1 MLGLRLES
9 SNYLQEAFGADSQ
22 AAPFR
27 YKHRYGP
34 LVPCAYPVVL
44 WLLISCAIVTPSETY
59 HLSSARKIQMPEQMQ
74 RREASTNWTVS
85 KDRRRMFVAL
95 TLLLLALIVVLVRN
109 REVWVGTDETT
120 ATDDSSPVWNPK
132 TDVQPHVAT
141 PAPVATEKKHVAP
154 KAAIKPANL
163 EQPVMASNRAPV
175 PPLEIEVV
183 GSGSNAVK
191 VTMPAESKKAA
202 DWGPATVASER
213 MQMASETA
221 PAIPR
226 AVELPYPLLAR
237 QMKVQGSVILQ
248 AFIGVD
254 GVVQSLR
261 VLSGPA
267 ILASAAREAARGW
280 KFRPYLQHG
289 QPVETQATIAVNF
302 SINVLNDGTREQMT
316 LARGGE

>member
-1 MLGLRLES
+1 M
-9 SNYLQEAFGADSQ
+9 
-22 AAPFR
+22 
-27 YKHRYGP
+27 
-34 LVPCAYPVVL
+34 
-44 WLLISCAIVTPSETY
+44 
-59 HLSSARKIQMPEQMQ
+59 
-74 RREASTNWTVS
+74 S

-95 TLLLLALIVVLVRN
+95 ALLLVALIVVLVRN
-109 REVWVGTDETT
+109 REVWVGSDETT

-132 TDVQPHVAT
+132 TDVQQHVAT
-141 PAPVATEKKHVAP
+141 PVPVATEAKHVAP
-154 KAAIKPANL
+154 KAAVKPANL
-163 EQPVMASNRAPV
+163 EQPVTASNRTPV

-183 GSGSNAVK
+183 GSGSNSVK
-191 VTMPAESKKAA
+191 VTMPANSSANDYAPVKVAA
-202 DWGPATVASER
+202 ER
-213 MQMASETA
+213 EQMASA
-221 PAIPR
+221 SVPAVQR

-237 QMKVQGSVILQ
+237 KMKVQGAVILQ